1 MRIEFTEEWRLAMRE
16 KRNTKLG
23 DSSHEK
29 SVRLRQETKNKIDEM
44 LANGTKITFKSVME
58 ECGVSK
64 GFVYDKDIRAY
75 INEAQRMQK
84 EEALNLPNQQQNLY
98 WKLMASYIFQYSLMD
113 EQEALLKDA
122 IENLKARKEHR
133 SQQAD
138 YSLKLL
144 AHYLALETDST
155 RIKDELMAFIAVFA
169 IDIPE
174 WQEELI
180 TLIKKEVEDC
190 PALEVLNLFEME

>member
-1 MRIEFTEEWRLAMRE
+1 MGE

-23 DSSHEK
+23 KDSHEK

-44 LANGTKITFKSVME
+44 LTSGTKITFKSVME

-75 INEAQRMQK
+75 IEEAQRLQK
-84 EEALNLPNQQQNLY
+84 EEMLNLPNQQQNLY

-122 IENLKARKEHR
+122 IKGLKERKER
-133 SQQAD
+133 KSKEAD
-138 YSLKLL
+138 YCLEVL
-144 AHYLALETDST
+144 AHYLALETDLVKI
-155 RIKDELMAFIAVFA
+155 RDEMMAFHSIYFT
-169 IDIPE
+169 DIPN
-174 WQEELI
+174 WRGRLI
-180 TLIKKEVEDC
+180 ALIKERVDDC
-190 PALEVLNLFEME
+190 LALEVLNLIED

>member
-1 MRIEFTEEWRLAMRE
+1 MRIEFTAEWRLAMRE

-113 EQEALLKDA
+113 EQEALLNDA

-138 YSLKLL
+138 
-144 AHYLALETDST
+144 
-155 RIKDELMAFIAVFA
+155 
-169 IDIPE
+169 
-174 WQEELI
+174 
-180 TLIKKEVEDC
+180 
-190 PALEVLNLFEME
+190 

>member
-1 MRIEFTEEWRLAMRE
+1 MRGHVLFISKEERTADEAWSSLLRFNVNLYIPETFYADLDNPGI

-75 INEAQRMQK
+75 INEAH
-84 EEALNLPNQQQNLY
+84 NLR
-98 WKLMASYIFQYSLMD
+98 ISL
-113 EQEALLKDA
+113 
-122 IENLKARKEHR
+122 
-133 SQQAD
+133 
-138 YSLKLL
+138 
-144 AHYLALETDST
+144 T
-155 RIKDELMAFIAVFA
+155 
-169 IDIPE
+169 
-174 WQEELI
+174 
-180 TLIKKEVEDC
+180 
-190 PALEVLNLFEME
+190 